1 MGIEQTFANFSGS
14 GNSGGSGWNG
24 PFSAQ
29 QDPTYGGFSISQNW
43 AGGGGASTAPTS
55 EQSQP
60 TQPITWTNNGN
71 SSSSSSGTPG
81 DKLTDILTP
90 DTPNSATVLA
100 LHDHLLLAAGSDARL
115 NATEGAAALFISK
128 SEMERI
134 IEYMGGEDATS
145 VHVADMMEKLEPFA
159 GDQSPPR
166 VSNAAIDNW
175 IMEMKG
181 GKNNFFSWAGEDGQ
195 LNRSQFWNLVQSLM
209 NGYDG
214 EHANALNA
222 INGVNEARSNQLFGT
237 ISGLDHRI
245 DPNEFGAEIAELD
258 DDGKFNWE
266 AAQNKVAELVL
277 QLGEASGQG
286 TGSGQDSDTYAIN
299 LPGGGSGNWTPDE
312 HI

>member
-1 MGIEQTFANFSGS
+1 MGIQDTFAN
-14 GNSGGSGWNG
+14 WNG
-24 PFSAQ
+24 PFSAP
-29 QDPTYGGFSISQNW
+29 QDPPYQQGSFSISW

-60 TQPITWTNNGN
+60 TQPITWTNNSNNG
-71 SSSSSSGTPG
+71 SSSSSGTPG
-81 DKLTDILTP
+81 DRLTNILTP

-145 VHVADMMEKLEPFA
+145 VHVADMMEKLEPFV
-159 GDQSPPR
+159 GNQSPPR

-299 LPGGGSGNWTPDE
+299 LPGGGSGNWTPNE

>member
-1 MGIEQTFANFSGS
+1 MGIEQTFARF
-14 GNSGGSGWNG
+14 GGSGPAG
-24 PFSAQ
+24 SFGAR
-29 QDPTYGGFSISQNW
+29 QDDSYRDRGFSISSNIW
-43 AGGGGASTAPTS
+43 AQGGGAPTAPS
-55 EQSQP
+55 GQSQSP
-60 TQPITWTNNGN
+60 QPLTWTNTGN
-71 SSSSSSGTPG
+71 SGPSSSGTPG
-81 DKLTDILTP
+81 DKLTDIVTP
-90 DTPNSATVLA
+90 DTPNSATVLG
-100 LHDHLLLAAGSDARL
+100 LHDYLLNAAGSDARF

-134 IEYMGGEDATS
+134 IEFMGGEDATS

-159 GDQSPPR
+159 GNQSPPR

-181 GKNNFFSWAGEDGQ
+181 GRNNFFSWAGEDGQ

-214 EHANALNA
+214 EHANALND
-222 INGVNEARSNQLFGT
+222 IDGVNQARSNQLFGT
-237 ISGLDHRI
+237 ISGADNKI

-286 TGSGQDSDTYAIN
+286 TSSGQGGNPYTIT
-299 LPGGGSGNWTPDE
+299 LPGGGPGNWTPDG
-312 HI
+312 HP